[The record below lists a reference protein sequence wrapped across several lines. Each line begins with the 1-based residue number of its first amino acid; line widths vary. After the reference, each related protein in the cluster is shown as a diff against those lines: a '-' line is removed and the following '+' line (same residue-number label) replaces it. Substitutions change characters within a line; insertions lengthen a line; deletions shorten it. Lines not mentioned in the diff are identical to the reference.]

1 MVLSKQD
8 GMTARGVAKRTAM
21 VLLNG
26 LQGGAVGVILGVV
39 VAYVAP
45 MPWLRNDP
53 HRWYMVV
60 LLVVVCFVSGAMYT
74 FREPAW
80 ERSSTN
86 TEDTAD
92 KRG

>member
-1 MVLSKQD
+1 
-8 GMTARGVAKRTAM
+8 MTVGGAAKRTAT

-26 LQGGAVGVILGVV
+26 LQGAGVGVILGVV

-45 MPWLRNDP
+45 LSWLRNDP

-60 LLVVVCFVSGAMYT
+60 LLAVVCFVSGAMYT

-80 ERSSTN
+80 ERSPTD
-86 TEDTAD
+86 TEDAPD
-92 KRG
+92 EHV